1 MIVPIVLMRV
11 YGVEDVAVFGQTFAG
26 NSLWPILVLTIV
38 IGEVISCGILGL
50 LLYHS
55 AKRIPQLK

>member
-1 MIVPIVLMRV
+1 MRV

-26 NSLWPILVLTIV
+26 NSLRPILVLTIV